1 MIVKAISN
9 KEDRDITISKL
20 YPVLIKKENEIRIVD
35 DFGGL
40 SIYELKD
47 FQIFTENVSSYI
59 KDTDSLVYKLVDYST
74 FLEEY
79 YNDEKKARENVVNS
93 KKNIFDEDLTADEL
107 VELITSE
114 NYSNDEKISFI
125 DVIGNEMSDKL
136 ARVLSK
142 YFMNSC
148 NRELELL
155 LPTFKLLSKYHNQ
168 EVDDL
173 FLKWI
178 SDDTI
183 DNTSMQNII
192 IEYFNDFN

>member
-79 YNDEKKARENVVNS
+79 YNDEKKRG
-93 KKNIFDEDLTADEL
+93 K
-107 VELITSE
+107 
-114 NYSNDEKISFI
+114 
-125 DVIGNEMSDKL
+125 M
-136 ARVLSK
+136 
-142 YFMNSC
+142 
-148 NRELELL
+148 
-155 LPTFKLLSKYHNQ
+155 
-168 EVDDL
+168 
-173 FLKWI
+173 
-178 SDDTI
+178 
-183 DNTSMQNII
+183 
-192 IEYFNDFN
+192 